1 MKKIITLLLLITTVF
16 TTNNA
21 VAQAYDGDEDSRL
34 FLGYVRIKDVSGM
47 ELQFDKGVGSVVS
60 FGSRFTYLFIENPS
74 FTDEFGNTYTAD
86 IKIKDKFNAGVFL
99 RLHFSET
106 FKLSEKLD
114 PFLGLELSLKG
125 ISAHAGA
132 KYSLN
137 ENFSVYGQFTNGF
150 GALLT
155 NDNGSDSSNV
165 FAKQAYLSLGLAIR
179 LD

>member
-1 MKKIITLLLLITTVF
+1 MVATFFAANSVS
-16 TTNNA
+16 
-21 VAQAYDGDEDSRL
+21 AQAYDGDEDSQL

-47 ELQFDKGVGSVVS
+47 ELQSDKGVGSVVS
-60 FGSRFTYLFIENPS
+60 FGARITYLFIENPS
-74 FTDEFGNTYTAD
+74 VTDEFGNTNTAVF
-86 IKIKDKFNAGVFL
+86 KTSDKFNAGVFL

-106 FKLSEKLD
+106 FKLSEKFD

-137 ENFSVYGQFTNGF
+137 ENFSVYAQFTNGF

-155 NDNGSDSSNV
+155 NDNASSNINV
-165 FAKQAYLSLGLAIR
+165 FAKQAYLSIGLAIR